1 MKIIKHKWL
10 ASFVALGFVV
20 SAFAQKQDKKFKE
33 TFNVKKDVVVQIN
46 ATNTDIDV
54 TTWNKNQVE
63 VSAVIEIEGLTKKEA
78 EKYFEKYTFG
88 ALGNSSLVKI
98 TSKGSGFY
106 GFNDNIVIFGKDDF
120 HFPEI
125 VIPDM
130 NFDFQFPD
138 IETMVIPE
146 VNLEKVFEGLENLE
160 FDFDKY
166 HKDGDTYF
174 FQWKDSAKSISIK
187 SKKEWEK
194 FKKSKEYK
202 KWKKEMKANNEKLKS
217 ELAKMKI
224 ELKGV
229 NKEVIKKALKEAKIA
244 ISKVDMK
251 DIKEELAKAR
261 KQMNNVKKEYFFNTN
276 SNDVMI
282 NDKKVKIKKKIT
294 IKVPKG
300 ATFDL
305 NTRHCKVKLPQ
316 TTASGKVSYGKF
328 IAEGLTGG
336 DLKVYYAPV
345 DITTLQSA
353 NLSLHNVTDASIAS
367 VTNTTLFSSSGE
379 LKINTIFSNVNLE
392 SSFGELSIEKFDAS
406 IADFKL
412 VLNQSDATIN
422 LTGLKKHLNFESD
435 DVTVSTLGTK
445 EKSKD
450 GIKMTGK
457 FSVISNNKKFKILG
471 KYSELDVKI

>member
-1 MKIIKHKWL
+1 
-10 ASFVALGFVV
+10 
-20 SAFAQKQDKKFKE
+20 
-33 TFNVKKDVVVQIN
+33 
-46 ATNTDIDV
+46 
-54 TTWNKNQVE
+54 
-63 VSAVIEIEGLTKKEA
+63 
-78 EKYFEKYTFG
+78 
-88 ALGNSSLVKI
+88 
-98 TSKGSGFY
+98 
-106 GFNDNIVIFGKDDF
+106 
-120 HFPEI
+120 
-125 VIPDM
+125 
-130 NFDFQFPD
+130 
-138 IETMVIPE
+138 
-146 VNLEKVFEGLENLE
+146 
-160 FDFDKY
+160 
-166 HKDGDTYF
+166 
-174 FQWKDSAKSISIK
+174 
-187 SKKEWEK
+187 
-194 FKKSKEYK
+194 
-202 KWKKEMKANNEKLKS
+202 
-217 ELAKMKI
+217 
-224 ELKGV
+224 
-229 NKEVIKKALKEAKIA
+229 
-244 ISKVDMK
+244 MK